1 MAGAKDSAQSEDKE
15 VCVKPH
21 MFLFYPSSG
30 RWCHFRAQNNNNK
43 IHSISS
49 LDLLFPNIFLI
60 CHDLKDFFFI
70 AIQISFVSPLVLPEA
85 GLLLLITHFV
95 YQMPFYETCCALAEF
110 FFLPWGLG
118 SPSNAS
124 LASFLLDL
132 LGRIWLPKLGFHSCG
147 LKGFLSA
154 HTKGASTQH
163 QLHVPFKAS
172 QLEQLLRF
180 EVVLLT
186 SLANW

>member
-15 VCVKPH
+15 VCAKPH

-110 FFLPWGLG
+110 FFFALRTGQPFQCQSCLLPPGFAG
-118 SPSNAS
+118 E
-124 LASFLLDL
+124 DL
-132 LGRIWLPKLGFHSCG
+132 V
-147 LKGFLSA
+147 A
-154 HTKGASTQH
+154 
-163 QLHVPFKAS
+163 KAGIS
-172 QLEQLLRF
+172 QLWSEGLPISAYKRSEHTAPAKCPLQGF
-180 EVVLLT
+180 SAGTTAAV
-186 SLANW
+186 

>member
-1 MAGAKDSAQSEDKE
+1 MDLNLTVLASNQWP
-15 VCVKPH
+15 VPRT
-21 MFLFYPSSG
+21 PSSQKIKKSVQNPT
-30 RWCHFRAQNNNNK
+30 CSCSTPAQAGGATSGHKTTKK

-110 FFLPWGLG
+110 FFFALRTGQPFQCQSCLLPPGFAG
-118 SPSNAS
+118 E
-124 LASFLLDL
+124 DL
-132 LGRIWLPKLGFHSCG
+132 V
-147 LKGFLSA
+147 A
-154 HTKGASTQH
+154 
-163 QLHVPFKAS
+163 KAGIS
-172 QLEQLLRF
+172 QLWSDGLPISTYKRSEPTAPAKCPLQGF
-180 EVVLLT
+180 SAGTTAAV
-186 SLANW
+186 

>member
-1 MAGAKDSAQSEDKE
+1 
-15 VCVKPH
+15 

-30 RWCHFRAQNNNNK
+30 RWCHFRVKTTKK

-60 CHDLKDFFFI
+60 CHILKDFFFI
-70 AIQISFVSPLVLPEA
+70 EIHTTFVSPLVLPWQKQVYF
-85 GLLLLITHFV
+85 LSLTSSTKCHFV
-95 YQMPFYETCCALAEF
+95 RPVVLYQS
-110 FFLPWGLG
+110 FFLPWELG

-147 LKGFLSA
+147 LTGFLSA
-154 HTKGASTQH
+154 HTKGASPQH
-163 QLHVPFKAS
+163 QLNVPFKAS